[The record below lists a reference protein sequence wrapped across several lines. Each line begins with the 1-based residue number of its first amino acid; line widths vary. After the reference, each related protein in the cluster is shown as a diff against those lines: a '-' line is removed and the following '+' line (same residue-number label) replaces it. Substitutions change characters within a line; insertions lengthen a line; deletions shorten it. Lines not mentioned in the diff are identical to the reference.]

1 MRVFVMTLRRSK
13 FSLVAGAA
21 ILASPSALAQA
32 AAPAASSPPAALSA
46 SPACTG
52 TIHAA
57 GEVAS
62 VIDGRS
68 FRLADG
74 REVRLAA
81 IETSAIAGDD
91 SAGIAA
97 KTALE
102 ELALDRPVVLHLAAP
117 APDRYGRLLAY
128 AFIATPAGE
137 NLIQR
142 ELVAGGHALVS
153 PIGVAPPYRN
163 FLHAAERAA
172 RGAQLGRWADPD
184 HGVRPANDPAGV
196 LAHQGRFAVV
206 GGRVASVRE
215 SGGIVYVNFG
225 RKWLEDF
232 AVTILKRNE
241 RVFTGAGLAPN
252 KFAGR
257 RIEVRGWI
265 ERRNGPSIE
274 VARPEQIEFA
284 D

>member
-1 MRVFVMTLRRSK
+1 M
-13 FSLVAGAA
+13 
-21 ILASPSALAQA
+21 LASPNALAQGRPQA
-32 AAPAASSPPAALSA
+32 AATPAAPPLPASS
-46 SPACTG
+46 ACTG
-52 TIHAA
+52 PIRDA
-57 GEVAS
+57 GEAAS

-68 FRLADG
+68 FHLTDG

-81 IETSAIAGDD
+81 IETPLIAVDD
-91 SAGIAA
+91 TVGVAA

-102 ELALDRPVVLHLAAP
+102 ELVLDRPIVLHLATP
-117 APDRYGRLLAY
+117 MPDRYGRLLAY
-128 AFIATPAGE
+128 AFVATPAGDL
-137 NLIQR
+137 LIQR
-142 ELVAGGHALVS
+142 ELVAGGHALLS
-153 PIGVAPPYRN
+153 PIGISPLCRN
-163 FLHAAERAA
+163 LLHATERTA
-172 RGAQLGRWADPD
+172 RGAKLGLWADPH
-184 HGVRPANDPAGV
+184 HGVRPADDPADV
-196 LAHQGRFAVV
+196 LAYQGKFAVV

-241 RVFTGAGLAPN
+241 RVFTSAGMAPN
-252 KFAGR
+252 KLAGR

-265 ERRNGPSIE
+265 EQRNGPSIE